1 MQGDCTDCVTS
12 FVAIAPRVASRRSY
26 QGVRCYQ
33 MVQRTAAP
41 RGKSRHN
48 PKSPAPSS
56 WRRRQGAEARDS
68 KRDAV
73 ILAAA
78 RAFNHNGYHNTSLDD
93 VATDLKVTKPTL
105 YYYVR
110 SKEQLLF
117 ECFRTGLEPIRA
129 AFADIRD
136 SGKTARERLTFVLL
150 RYAEAIASD
159 FGWCMVRA
167 EDLNLSGELQT
178 HVRELKSE
186 IDQGIR
192 RLLRDGVAD
201 GSIAACDPKMT
212 AFALAGALNWI
223 AHWYR
228 NDEGLKP
235 SDVARTFVDI
245 FERGLKPRN
254 G

>member
-1 MQGDCTDCVTS
+1 MTH
-12 FVAIAPRVASRRSY
+12 
-26 QGVRCYQ
+26 
-33 MVQRTAAP
+33 RTAAARP
-41 RGKSRHN
+41 KSRRA
-48 PKSPAPSS
+48 PQAAAPAQ
-56 WRRRQGAEARDS
+56 WRRRQGAQARDS

-78 RAFNHNGYHNTSLDD
+78 RAFNRHGYHNTSLDD
-93 VATDLKVTKPTL
+93 IATGLQVTKPTL
-105 YYYVR
+105 YYYVKN
-110 SKEQLLF
+110 KEQLLF

-129 AFADIRD
+129 AFADIGH
-136 SGKTARERLTFVLL
+136 STGNARERLTIVLL

-167 EDLNLSGELQT
+167 EDLNLSGELQS
-178 HVRELKSE
+178 HVKELKSE

-192 RLLRDGVAD
+192 RLLREGVAD

-228 NDEGLKP
+228 DNEGLEP
-235 SDVARTFVDI
+235 ADIARTFVDI
-245 FERGLKPRN
+245 FTRGLQPRRA
-254 G
+254 